1 MADIASYLELIQYQ
15 GPYKA
20 TQDVLRALHIRHTR
34 AIAFECLSPFTG
46 TAVSLDVDA
55 LIEKFTVQKR
65 GGYCYEHNTLFQ
77 HILRDI
83 GFKAQGLAA
92 RVRLNIPVD
101 VATPR
106 THMLL
111 LVEAQGESFIADTGF
126 GRLTLTAPIRLVPN
140 IVQDTPHGPYR
151 LIPEGDGFC
160 LQTKSKADWQDLY
173 IFDLTPYHSADYE
186 VCNWYTSTHPQSSFV
201 NELIAARPVPTGR
214 HVLHN
219 RQYSFYR
226 LNGQADRRQLDSL
239 AEIKHLLENEFRIA
253 TSGLPRLD
261 ARLSELLAA

>member
-1 MADIASYLELIQYQ
+1 MIDWSSDVCSSDLDFATYLERIQYQ

-20 TQDVLRALHIRHTR
+20 AQDVLRALHIRHTQ

-92 RVRLNIPVD
+92 RVRLNVPVD

-111 LVEAQGESFIADTGF
+111 LRSEEHT
-126 GRLTLTAPIRLVPN
+126 
-140 IVQDTPHGPYR
+140 
-151 LIPEGDGFC
+151 
-160 LQTKSKADWQDLY
+160 
-173 IFDLTPYHSADYE
+173 
-186 VCNWYTSTHPQSSFV
+186 
-201 NELIAARPVPTGR
+201 
-214 HVLHN
+214 
-219 RQYSFYR
+219 
-226 LNGQADRRQLDSL
+226 
-239 AEIKHLLENEFRIA
+239 
-253 TSGLPRLD
+253 
-261 ARLSELLAA
+261 SELQSLMRTSYAV